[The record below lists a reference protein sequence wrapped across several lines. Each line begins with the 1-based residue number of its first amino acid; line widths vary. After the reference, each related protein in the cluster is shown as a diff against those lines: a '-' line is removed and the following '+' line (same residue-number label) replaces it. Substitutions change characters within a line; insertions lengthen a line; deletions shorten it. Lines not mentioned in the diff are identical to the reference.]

1 MLLLK
6 VLTRRCELQTCLG
19 CLHTNCKLVPFSH
32 ALVSSHRESVKRHQ
46 LKQNTSIKPQAHVLV
61 HLLYWSDASRVGAKK
76 VNIERMCCV
85 LSCQTAWRTYF
96 ISLIYINQGNILGC
110 TKHVYSTLLPNSYLH
125 HTRGSLVRPRSDH
138 VLTIKEL
145 WSLFRTGQ
153 RPPPKSF
160 IVAVLIWTLVQ
171 LEFNLTKYQYYS
183 CDITRLWGKSC
194 PQTTGIFKFKH
205 GSGFLFK

>member
-1 MLLLK
+1 MF
-6 VLTRRCELQTCLG
+6 CL
-19 CLHTNCKLVPFSH
+19 
-32 ALVSSHRESVKRHQ
+32 ARQHRE
-46 LKQNTSIKPQAHVLV
+46 L
-61 HLLYWSDASRVGAKK
+61 
-76 VNIERMCCV
+76 
-85 LSCQTAWRTYF
+85 

-125 HTRGSLVRPRSDH
+125 HTPGSLVRPRSDH
-138 VLTIKEL
+138 ILTIKEL

-194 PQTTGIFKFKH
+194 HQTTGIFKFKH
-205 GSGFLFK
+205 GSGFLFKWFPVLFCTPWSLMFLSLLDFLPFQLFALSSPVSPVSNFSYPFLVSQFVFSVYI